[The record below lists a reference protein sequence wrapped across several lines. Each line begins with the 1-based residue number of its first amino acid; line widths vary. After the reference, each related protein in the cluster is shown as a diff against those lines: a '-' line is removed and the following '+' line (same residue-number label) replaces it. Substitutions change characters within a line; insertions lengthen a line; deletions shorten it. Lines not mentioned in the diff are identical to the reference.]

1 MTLPLDDLRI
11 VALEQYGAGPFASMQ
26 LADLGAE
33 VIKVEDPSVGG
44 DVARQVPPFAATGTS
59 LFFESFN
66 RNKRSIALDLRRPE
80 ARQVLEDLVT
90 NADAL
95 ISNLRGDQV
104 ERLRLRYEDL
114 QHVNPRLVC
123 VSLSAFGNT
132 GPRAPQGG
140 YDFTVQGIAGWM
152 ALTGGPD
159 EPPTKSGLSLVDYC
173 AGYVAAIAVLAG
185 VWRARRDGV
194 GCDADLSLFETG
206 LAQLTYV
213 GTWVA
218 TEGFRP
224 PRLPDSAHLSMVPFQ
239 TFPTA
244 DGQIVVACPKEN
256 LWRRLCDALAQPQLA
271 TDERFAGFSARSRNR
286 EALVAL
292 LSAILRERT
301 TGEWLER
308 LEAHAVPCGGVND
321 VEQALADPQ
330 AQARGSV
337 VEYEHPAY
345 GTVRTVRT
353 PLRLSQIEEP
363 PLHRSPYLGE
373 DTEIVLRDVCGYNNE
388 QIAALLRAGV
398 VRISEEDYP
407 LSAPCAR

>member
-1 MTLPLDDLRI
+1 MRLPLEDLRI
-11 VALEQYGAGPFASMQ
+11 VAVEQYGAGPFASMQ
-26 LADLGAE
+26 LADLGAD

-44 DVARQVPPFAATGTS
+44 DVARHVPPFAGEGTS

-80 ARQVLEDLVT
+80 ARKVLEDILAK
-90 NADAL
+90 ADAL
-95 ISNLRGDQV
+95 TSNLRGNQV
-104 ERLRLRYEDL
+104 ARLRLRYDDL
-114 QHVNPRLVC
+114 KHVNPRLVC

-132 GPRAPQGG
+132 GPRARQGG

-159 EPPTKSGLSLVDYC
+159 QPPTKSGLSLVDYC
-173 AGYVAAIAVLAG
+173 AGYVAAIAVLSG
-185 VWRARRDGV
+185 VWQARRDGV

-218 TEGFRP
+218 TKGFRP

-244 DGQIVVACPKEN
+244 DGRIVIACPKES
-256 LWRRLCDALAQPQLA
+256 LWRRLCDAVGRPELAN
-271 TDERFAGFSARSRNR
+271 DERFEGFEARSQNR
-286 EALVAL
+286 DELVAL
-292 LSAILRERT
+292 LSEILSRSPT
-301 TGEWLER
+301 AEWLKR
-308 LEAHAVPCGGVND
+308 LEAHGVPCGAVND

-330 AQARGSV
+330 AEARGAV
-337 VEYEHPAY
+337 VEYEHAAY

-363 PLHRSPYLGE
+363 LLRRSPYLGE
-373 DTEIVLRDVCGYNNE
+373 DTESVLREVCGYDDDR
-388 QIAALLRAGV
+388 IAELLAAGV
-398 VRISEEDYP
+398 VATASRQEAS
-407 LSAPCAR
+407 